1 MYERDYTTFI
11 IIIIEFIILENTA
24 LRVADVKE
32 LEVSNNSKGCGT
44 LPQMYWVFLERLL
57 MGQEDACC
65 KDVSASKKK
74 TKKQKQRKTGTK
86 LNLLDIQGRGGA
98 VIITG

>member
-1 MYERDYTTFI
+1 MYERDFTTFFT
-11 IIIIEFIILENTA
+11 IIIEFIILENTA

-65 KDVSASKKK
+65 KDVSASKKTKNKKK
-74 TKKQKQRKTGTK
+74 TKKNRYQVELTRYSGA
-86 LNLLDIQGRGGA
+86 GGQ
-98 VIITG
+98 